1 MLKPFTKSLR
11 KSIKGPVY
19 AIGVADDYDIKFIYD
34 VNLAKALKW
43 NKRNKFH
50 AFFVSNGGQ
59 DYYIQQETIKGLMWH
74 AIIGNKG
81 NLAKLMC
88 EMFLKEDEDAF
99 FDFASFLD
107 KNNLLHITA

>member
-1 MLKPFTKSLR
+1 MIKPFTKNLR

-19 AIGVADDYDIKFIYD
+19 AIGVSSDLDVKFIYD

-43 NKRNKFH
+43 NKRNKFA

-59 DYYIQQETIKGLMWH
+59 DYYIQRSTAQGLVWH
-74 AIIGNKG
+74 NVIYNKG
-81 NLAKLMC
+81 NLAKTMC
-88 EMFLKEDEDAF
+88 EMFLKTSDDAF

-107 KNNLLHITA
+107 QNNLLHITA